1 MISDEKGQNEKRQGD
16 TIVQE
21 QKEREEKTI
30 YQEVKAP
37 SRPHELINRVE
48 EPPSY
53 TVEREKQQGEYT
65 LEDYYALPDDS
76 RVELIDGVF
85 YDMSAPSF
93 VHQHLIS
100 DILGTLKEFFDKKKG
115 NCMPMVAPLDV
126 NLDCDEKTMVQ
137 PDVLILCDRSK
148 IRKWGLYGAPD
159 FCMEI
164 LSESTRHKDC
174 VKKLQ
179 KYIDAG
185 VKEYWI
191 LDPFRKMMLTYCWKD
206 DYAAHM
212 YPLEGSLGLQLYDG
226 ELQID
231 LGSLAELIVEYP
243 GKSE

>member
-1 MISDEKGQNEKRQGD
+1 MISDEKGQNGKGQDDESVR
-16 TIVQE
+16 E
-21 QKEREEKTI
+21 QAEKTA
-30 YQEVKAP
+30 YHEEAS
-37 SRPHELINRVE
+37 SRSHELINRVE
-48 EPPSY
+48 EPLTY

-65 LEDYYALPDDS
+65 LEDYYALPDDR

-93 VHQHLIS
+93 VHQQLVGEIY
-100 DILGTLKEFFDKKKG
+100 GTLKEFFHEKKE
-115 NCMPMVAPLDV
+115 NCMPMIAPLDV
-126 NLDCDEKTMVQ
+126 NLDCDDKTMVQ

-164 LSESTRHKDC
+164 LSESTRRKDC
-174 VKKLQ
+174 VKKLL
-179 KYIDAG
+179 KYTDAG

-191 LDPFRKMMLTYCWKD
+191 LDPFQKMMLTYCWKD

-212 YPLEGSLGLQLYDG
+212 YPLKGSLGLELYDG

-231 LGSLAELIVEYP
+231 LGRLAELIVEYP
-243 GKSE
+243 

>member
-1 MISDEKGQNEKRQGD
+1 
-16 TIVQE
+16 
-21 QKEREEKTI
+21 
-30 YQEVKAP
+30 
-37 SRPHELINRVE
+37 
-48 EPPSY
+48 
-53 TVEREKQQGEYT
+53 
-65 LEDYYALPDDS
+65 
-76 RVELIDGVF
+76 
-85 YDMSAPSF
+85 
-93 VHQHLIS
+93 
-100 DILGTLKEFFDKKKG
+100 
-115 NCMPMVAPLDV
+115 MPMVAPLDV
-126 NLDCDEKTMVQ
+126 NLDCDDKTMVQ